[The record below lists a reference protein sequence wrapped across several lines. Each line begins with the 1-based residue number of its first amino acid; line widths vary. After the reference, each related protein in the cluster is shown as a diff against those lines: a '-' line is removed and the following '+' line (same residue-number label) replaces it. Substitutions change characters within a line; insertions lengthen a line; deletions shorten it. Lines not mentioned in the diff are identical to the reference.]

1 MTLTPQQALSLARLL
16 VQLRDDWDP
25 SGTTSATE
33 QLATDP
39 RDPFTLCHQAIDRAA
54 ITSHRT
60 PAAINWAE
68 QYQPTPYTEATACP
82 DHGSRIQRPDG
93 QWHCCVIDQHW
104 PTPVT
109 AIPRGGSNHPAD
121 HINAIRTTLT
131 AQRTTN
137 QPDPPIEPPATTI
150 EPKEQFL

>member
-1 MTLTPQQALSLARLL
+1 MTLDTPQTTALTRLLAQLRPDWDTAGIHAAVSELATNHQPPHALAR
-16 VQLRDDWDP
+16 
-25 SGTTSATE
+25 
-33 QLATDP
+33 
-39 RDPFTLCHQAIDRAA
+39 QAIDRSAV
-54 ITSHRT
+54 TSHRT